1 MVHLGL
7 FLESQSHRHRE
18 RCLGLGHHRI
28 AEDHDQVASQVH
40 ARVDQVVKPI
50 EDHDQVASQVHA
62 RVDQVVKPIEDH
74 DQVASQVHARVDQVA
89 SQDHERAVPQRV
101 DQEAIED
108 HDQVASQDHERVV
121 PQRVDQEAI
130 EDHDQ
135 VASQDHARADQVA
148 DLPLGAQQVRA
159 HRHQPQGARLLVGA
173 ELPRGS
179 PSAGRRRILR
189 SWSRLR
195 SLPTHRLM
203 RPFPI
208 LR

>member
-7 FLESQSHRHRE
+7 FLENLSHRRRE

-28 AEDHDQVASQVH
+28 AEDHDQVASQDH
-40 ARVDQVVKPI
+40 ARADQVVKPI
-50 EDHDQVASQVHA
+50 EDHDQVASQDHA
-62 RVDQVVKPIEDH
+62 
-74 DQVASQVHARVDQVA
+74 
-89 SQDHERAVPQRV
+89 RAVPQRV

-108 HDQVASQDHERVV
+108 HDQVASQDHARVV

-135 VASQDHARADQVA
+135 VASQDHARVDQVA

>member
-7 FLESQSHRHRE
+7 FLENLSHRRRE

-28 AEDHDQVASQVH
+28 AEDHDQVASQDH
-40 ARVDQVVKPI
+40 ARADQVVKP
-50 EDHDQVASQVHA
+50 
-62 RVDQVVKPIEDH
+62 
-74 DQVASQVHARVDQVA
+74 
-89 SQDHERAVPQRV
+89 
-101 DQEAIED
+101 
-108 HDQVASQDHERVV
+108 
-121 PQRVDQEAI
+121 I

-135 VASQDHARADQVA
+135 VASQDHARADQVVKPIEDHDQVASQDHARVDQVASQDHARVVPQRVDQEAIEDHVQVASQDHARVVRVA

-195 SLPTHRLM
+195 SLPTHHLM